1 MREKGTDK
9 YDNVHTQAVAIEFSK
24 RRKREPST
32 LRTFC
37 RRKECFYTKAR
48 QGGQPSAVIQ
58 SALCEVAFMV

>member
-9 YDNVHTQAVAIEFSK
+9 YDNVHAQAVAIEFSR

-32 LRTFC
+32 LRIFC

-48 QGGQPSAVIQ
+48 QSEQLSAVIQ